1 MKKNLSISIAA
12 IAMALGFSACQEEE
26 FGYTAR
32 QINYETEFAK
42 TFGKIDPKQN
52 WSTLSP
58 TTIHY
63 TLPNEGVYSV
73 YVTSHA
79 LNYYGDNFLVT
90 SIEQVAANSEKQS
103 IRFDMPKGYNVAY
116 LTIREESTNQ
126 VGTLAAVICDGEGE
140 VNFTGKPL
148 MANNGALDNLK
159 QTSYVVAF
167 EDLGGS
173 CDWDFND
180 IVVGVVRESPTQ
192 AKFTVRTA
200 GGTEKTQLWY
210 GSNPI
215 LFGRTADIH
224 EAFGIEPDERAN
236 VSTLADTDQKIKDKC
251 ISAPQISATV
261 TVEATATMTDI
272 MSQLKLMVGE
282 GGSAVSIDAANA
294 DENATAPQAIVIYE
308 ATAGSWACPAE
319 GQNIAECY
327 SDFAT
332 WVEEAKLGAYW
343 YGKAWGEPENDPNA
357 IPVGTGETPTEA
369 QAPRR

>member
-1 MKKNLSISIAA
+1 MKKTLSISIAV
-12 IAMALGFSACQEEE
+12 ISMALGFSACQEED

-32 QINYETEFAK
+32 QINYESEFAK

-79 LNYYGDNFLVT
+79 LNYYGDNFLVAST
-90 SIEQVAANSEKQS
+90 EQVVANGEKQS

-116 LTIREESTNQ
+116 LTIREESTDQ
-126 VGTLAAVICDGEGE
+126 VGTLAAVICEGEGE

-180 IVVGVVRESPTQ
+180 VVVRVSILPRARVAGVAVDFELL
-192 AKFTVRTA
+192 AV
-200 GGTEKTQLWY
+200 GGTIQSQLCYNGEAIAFNEKTDL
-210 GSNPI
+210 
-215 LFGRTADIH
+215 H
-224 EAFGIEPDERAN
+224 EAFKLNPDERAN
-236 VSTLADTDQKIKDKC
+236 VNSSDPKISNKC
-251 ISAPQISATV
+251 KECETVIHQIN
-261 TVEATATMTDI
+261 EQEGITMTEI
-272 MSQLKLMVGE
+272 MSKLSLAVGE
-282 GGSAVSIDAANA
+282 GGSAATIEAAN
-294 DENATAPQAIVIYE
+294 DDKTATAPQAIVIYE
-308 ATAGSWACPAE
+308 GSNSWAWPDE
-319 GQNIAECY
+319 GQKISIKY
-327 SDFAT
+327 PKFAD
-332 WVEEAKLGAYW
+332 WVKDADLSSW
-343 YGKAWGEPENDPNA
+343 YGKAWGEPDPNSIEA
-357 IPVGTGETPTEA
+357 GGTIADGEA